1 MEIEK
6 KKGLGP
12 DATFECVFDSLFR
25 APTPADIAHVASK
38 KKTRTKL
45 PKCY

>member
-1 MEIEK
+1 MKIEKKK

-25 APTPADIAHVASK
+25 APTPADIAHATMK
-38 KKTRTKL
+38 QKGYNIL
-45 PKCY
+45 